1 MSKYQD
7 WLLKQEQEFI
17 KLIHKDKIPDNYRNE
32 DIEGISLEDLEKLD
46 NQFINNEKDTPIV

>member
-1 MSKYQD
+1 MSIYKD

-17 KLIHKDKIPDNYRNE
+17 KLIHKNDIPDNYRNE

-46 NQFINNEKDTPIV
+46 NQFINNPEGE